1 MISLSGRG
9 STFPAC
15 GLLIAGESEHKGEKK
30 GLRGGV
36 L

>member
-9 STFPAC
+9 STF
-15 GLLIAGESEHKGEKK
+15 LLESEHKGEKK